1 MDINNINNNDN
12 DPDIDKDGCLH
23 IKLSP
28 DDSALLVHVDGSV
41 EIISRDMLN
50 NETGYLGDIEDLNK
64 TFSLVLAL
72 AASLENE
79 QLYNMIFD
87 NLNHVL
93 MKQWDGLDDDKK
105 AIIAQI
111 RKENEAKLTDAERKE
126 KNKRVDGF
134 RQRMSKS
141 ERQFLDNE
149 KRRIME
155 DMKAEMDFMREQAGE
170 PPFPDPSMH
179 PQGMRMRPK
188 RKMNPLAALHNV
200 NWNPNDKSLTAH
212 FKDYRAD
219 APPDEE
225 N

>member
-1 MDINNINNNDN
+1 MDINNINNN

-50 NETGYLGDIEDLNK
+50 NETGYLGDVEDLNK

-93 MKQWDGLDDDKK
+93 MKQWDSLDDDKK

-149 KRRIME
+149 RRRIME
-155 DMKAEMDFMREQAGE
+155 DMKAEMDFMREQGGD
-170 PPFPDPSMH
+170 PNFPDPSMH
-179 PQGMRMRPK
+179 QQGMRMRPK
-188 RKMNPLAALHNV
+188 RKINPLAALRNI
-200 NWNPNDKSLTAH
+200 NWNPYHETLKAH
-212 FKDYRAD
+212 FKDYR
-219 APPDEE
+219 PDEPPSLE